1 MDTTTQAIQS
11 AGSVDPIVLV
21 QTIAAFVCLGC
32 ILFAIIY
39 SFYQSWRELKERVET
54 LEKERRRDS
63 TLEYKFDH
71 ILSTVNQLSSYNINI
86 EKRFQ
91 YISSVVNGLA
101 RSESAL
107 TEKVD
112 KVCSTQMDTSLI
124 AVLNDGLIKELSK
137 ELSKEDTPNPQS
149 S

>member
-11 AGSVDPIVLV
+11 AGSVDSVVITA
-21 QTIAAFVCLGC
+21 TIAAFVCLGC
-32 ILFAIIY
+32 IIFAIVY
-39 SFYQSWRELKERVET
+39 SFYQSWRELKERVES
-54 LEKERRRDS
+54 LERERKGNS
-63 TLEYKFDH
+63 TLEYRCDQL
-71 ILSTVNQLSSYNINI
+71 LSRVNELNSYIIDIN
-86 EKRFQ
+86 KRFN
-91 YISSVVNGLA
+91 YICGVVNRIA
-101 RSESAL
+101 HSESEL

-137 ELSKEDTPNPQS
+137 EDTPNPQS

>member
-11 AGSVDPIVLV
+11 AGSVDSVVITA
-21 QTIAAFVCLGC
+21 TIAAFVCLGC
-32 ILFAIIY
+32 IIFAIVY
-39 SFYQSWRELKERVET
+39 SFYQSWRELKERVES
-54 LEKERRRDS
+54 LEKERKGGS

-71 ILSTVNQLSSYNINI
+71 LLSTVNQLSSYNIDI
-86 EKRFQ
+86 DKRFN
-91 YISSVVNGLA
+91 YICGVVNRIA
-101 RSESAL
+101 HNESAL

-124 AVLNDGLIKELSK
+124 AVLNDSLIK
-137 ELSKEDTPNPQS
+137 ELSKEDTPNHQS